1 MSFWRASECI
11 VCEYGDGLA
20 ILDRKSNNYFSIDAV
35 GISIWKRLN
44 EDPAEGCS
52 MDEIVAAITDEFE
65 VSREVCVSDIRS
77 FLHELERAR
86 LVECLG

>member
-1 MSFWRASECI
+1 
-11 VCEYGDGLA
+11 
-20 ILDRKSNNYFSIDAV
+20 
-35 GISIWKRLN
+35 
-44 EDPAEGCS
+44 